1 MQWLPIDNPDR
12 RQRRRRGSIRWDET
26 DRRFK
31 VIASRSELYDDLRR
45 EGWECRERYSEGRK
59 VLGAHDKPACS
70 TAQLRLEEH
79 CNRARHICRSSE
91 RSRRQMNLAG
101 GNHNTVMSDDVLA
114 GGARESH
121 VRSRLSAY
129 RLAGSD
135 QPRTTLPVRR
145 VVRRVA
151 EPTAGTTTP
160 SRPPGVSAAGC
171 RLAVPFLR
179 SRSSR
184 RRGRSRRRRNT
195 RSRSGHVAT
204 SLRCSL

>member
-1 MQWLPIDNPDR
+1 
-12 RQRRRRGSIRWDET
+12 
-26 DRRFK
+26 
-31 VIASRSELYDDLRR
+31 
-45 EGWECRERYSEGRK
+45 
-59 VLGAHDKPACS
+59 
-70 TAQLRLEEH
+70 
-79 CNRARHICRSSE
+79 
-91 RSRRQMNLAG
+91 MNLAG

-171 RLAVPFLR
+171 RLAVPGTLPAKPEFTATGTFTATEKYPIEVGP
-179 SRSSR
+179 
-184 RRGRSRRRRNT
+184 RGYQSPLLALT
-195 RSRSGHVAT
+195 RTAASAAT
-204 SLRCSL
+204 TDYQRQQL